1 MRVFYKNCTILIP
14 LLFGMAACGGTEQPE
29 PTRDNPFDRTMD
41 VADEAVYYDQLQQ
54 AEINYKKS
62 FDYALT
68 SDDVANIDDAGYN
81 LAVIQLGL
89 NNIQTALQTVVQTNN
104 ELHIR
109 GQENSPQLDLV
120 RAAIIY
126 RMNRFTEAA
135 QAAQMAEKS
144 KHEDIQE
151 RSYFLSALIAND
163 QGNINTLGQYVQKLD
178 HLLVNGKP
186 KKEEEKSWKADQ
198 QELHALLFY
207 KQGQYPQA
215 MTAAKIAQDIRR
227 EQVEYRAMVR
237 TLALQAQISEAMK
250 DFVSAAQFYVRA
262 GKSAL
267 LLKDYTDA
275 KKYLDRATSLHADR
289 VTYQLAS
296 DALLDLTKKTK
307 KTSE

>member
-1 MRVFYKNCTILIP
+1 MRILYKNFTILIP
-14 LLFGMAACGGTEQPE
+14 LLLGMAGCGGTEPPE
-29 PTRDNPFDRTMD
+29 PTRDDPFDRTMD

-81 LAVIQLGL
+81 LATIQLGL
-89 NNIQTALQTVVQTNN
+89 NNTQDALQTVVLTNN
-104 ELHIR
+104 ELRIR
-109 GQENSPQLDLV
+109 GQENSSQLDLV
-120 RAAIIY
+120 RAAILY
-126 RMNRFTEAA
+126 RMNRLTEAA
-135 QAAQMAEKS
+135 QAALMAEKS

-151 RSYFLSALIAND
+151 RSYFLSALIVND
-163 QGNINTLGQYVQKLD
+163 QGDINALGQYVQKLD
-178 HLLVNGKP
+178 QLLINGKP

-198 QELHALLFY
+198 QELHALLSY

-215 MTAAKIAQDIRR
+215 MTAAKTAQDIRR

-237 TLALQAQISEAMK
+237 TLALQGQISEAMK
-250 DFVSAAQFYVRA
+250 DFVAAAQFYVRA

-267 LLKDYTDA
+267 LLKDYPDA
-275 KKYLDRATSLHADR
+275 KKYLDRATSLHADPI
-289 VTYQLAS
+289 TYQLAS
-296 DALLDLTKKTK
+296 DALLVLTKKTK